1 MIEKL
6 VRKNVLDFQPYLPGK
21 PIEEVKRE
29 LGLTRVDKLASNEN
43 PLGPSPRAVSAMK
56 RSLNRVNLYPDG
68 SGFYLKKVLARR
80 LRVKAEN
87 IILGSG
93 TDEIIEI
100 IGKTFL
106 DPVDEIVVSKHAF
119 IRYEMAGELMGCQIK
134 RVPMKNFTHDLEAM
148 KKAITER
155 TKIVFVA
162 NPNNPTGT
170 YVTEEEVEKFM
181 DGLPEEIVVVF
192 DEAYREYVTRKDY
205 PKTLPY
211 IKRGKMVIVLRT
223 FSKIYGL
230 AGLRI
235 GYGIGKSE
243 LIGFMERIRPPFNT
257 NSLAQIA
264 AQASLSD
271 ETHIRR
277 SRELVGKERKHMED
291 NLGKMGIEFVPSV
304 ANHILLKVGNGQNVF
319 KKLLKKGIIV
329 RAMVEYDLPE
339 FIRVTIGLPQQN
351 RRFINALREVMDKC
365 S

>member
-29 LGLTRVDKLASNEN
+29 LGLARVDKLASNEN

-56 RSLNRVNLYPDG
+56 KSLSRVNLYPDG
-68 SGFYLKKVLARR
+68 SGFYLKKVLAKR
-80 LRVKAEN
+80 LKMKPEN

-106 DPVDEIVVSKHAF
+106 DPVDEIIVSEHAF
-119 IRYEMAGELMGCQIK
+119 IRYEMAGELMGCQVK

-148 KKAITER
+148 KKAITPK
-155 TKIVFVA
+155 TKIIFIA

-170 YVTEEEVEKFM
+170 YVAEGEVKTFM
-181 DGLPEEIVVVF
+181 KDLPEDIMVVF

-205 PKTLPY
+205 PQTLPY
-211 IKRGKMVIVLRT
+211 VKQGKMLIVLHT

-264 AQASLSD
+264 ALASLSD
-271 ETHIRR
+271 ETHVKR
-277 SRELVGKERKHMED
+277 SRELVGRERKYLER
-291 NLGKMGIEFVPSV
+291 NLEKMGVEFVPSV
-304 ANHILLKVGNGQNVF
+304 ANHILLRVGNGQNVF
-319 KKLLKKGIIV
+319 EKLLKKGIIV
-329 RAMVEYDLPE
+329 RPMVEYDLPE
-339 FIRVTIGLPQQN
+339 FIRVTVGLPQQN
-351 RRFINALREVMDKC
+351 RRFINVLREVMDRC

>member
-1 MIEKL
+1 
-6 VRKNVLDFQPYLPGK
+6 
-21 PIEEVKRE
+21 
-29 LGLTRVDKLASNEN
+29 
-43 PLGPSPRAVSAMK
+43 
-56 RSLNRVNLYPDG
+56 
-68 SGFYLKKVLARR
+68 
-80 LRVKAEN
+80 
-87 IILGSG
+87 
-93 TDEIIEI
+93 
-100 IGKTFL
+100 
-106 DPVDEIVVSKHAF
+106 
-119 IRYEMAGELMGCQIK
+119 
-134 RVPMKNFTHDLEAM
+134 MKNFTHDLKAM

-155 TKIVFVA
+155 TKIVFIA

-181 DGLPEEIVVVF
+181 NDLPEEIIVVF

-211 IKRGKMVIVLRT
+211 VKQGRVVIVLRT

-264 AQASLSD
+264 ALASLSD
-271 ETHIRR
+271 ETHLKR
-277 SRELVGKERKHMED
+277 SRKLVGNERKYLEE
-291 NLGKMGIEFVPSV
+291 NLEKMNIKFVPSV

-319 KKLLKKGIIV
+319 EKLLKKGIIV

-351 RRFINALREVMDKC
+351 RRFINALKEVMDRC

>member
-29 LGLTRVDKLASNEN
+29 LGLARVDKLASNEN

-56 RSLNRVNLYPDG
+56 KFLNRVNLYPDG
-68 SGFYLKKVLARR
+68 SGFYLKKVLARK
-80 LRVKAEN
+80 LKVQPEN
-87 IILGSG
+87 LILGSG

-181 DGLPEEIVVVF
+181 DGLTEEIMVVF

-211 IKRGKMVIVLRT
+211 IKRGKTVIVLRT

-235 GYGIGKSE
+235 GYRIGKSE

-277 SRELVGKERKHMED
+277 SRELVGKERKYMED

-351 RRFINALREVMDKC
+351 RRFINGLREVMDKC

>member
-6 VRKNVLDFQPYLPGK
+6 VRKNILDFQPYLPGK

-29 LGLTRVDKLASNEN
+29 LGLARVDKLASNEN
-43 PLGPSPRAVSAMK
+43 PLGPSSRAVSAMK

-68 SGFYLKKVLARR
+68 SGFYLKKTLARK
-80 LRVKAEN
+80 LKVKPEN

-106 DPVDEIVVSKHAF
+106 NPVDEIIVSKHAF

-134 RVPMKNFTHDLEAM
+134 KVPMRNFTHDLEAM
-148 KKAITER
+148 KRAITER

-170 YVTEEEVEKFM
+170 YVTEKEVERFM
-181 DGLPEEIVVVF
+181 DGLAEEIMVVF

-205 PKTLPY
+205 PQTLPY
-211 IKRGKMVIVLRT
+211 VKKGQTVIVLRT

-277 SRELVGKERKHMED
+277 GRELVGKERKYMED

>member
-1 MIEKL
+1 MMEKL
-6 VRKNVLDFQPYLPGK
+6 VRRNVLDFQPYLPGK

-43 PLGPSPRAVSAMK
+43 PLGPSPRAVKAMRK
-56 RSLNRVNLYPDG
+56 FLPQVNLYPDG
-68 SGFYLKKVLARR
+68 SGFYLKKILATR
-80 LRVKAEN
+80 LKVKPEN

-106 DPVDEIVVSKHAF
+106 NPIDEIIVSEHAF
-119 IRYEMAGELMGCQIK
+119 IRYEMAGELMGCQVK
-134 RVPMKNFTHDLEAM
+134 KVPMKNFTHDLEAM
-148 KKAITER
+148 KKAITR
-155 TKIVFVA
+155 KTKIVFIA

-170 YVTEEEVEKFM
+170 YVTKKEVEKFM
-181 DGLPEEIVVVF
+181 QGLPEHIMVVF

-205 PKTLPY
+205 PETISYVKQG
-211 IKRGKMVIVLRT
+211 RMVIVLRT

-235 GYGIGKSE
+235 GYGIGESG

-264 AQASLSD
+264 ALASLSD
-271 ETHIRR
+271 ETHLRR
-277 SRELVGKERKHMED
+277 SRKLVTNERKYLEKS
-291 NLGKMGIEFVPSV
+291 LEKMGIEFIPSV

-319 KKLLKKGIIV
+319 ERLLKKGIIV
-329 RAMVEYDLPE
+329 RPMAEYELPE
-339 FIRVTIGLPQQN
+339 FIRVTVGLPEQN
-351 RRFINALREVMDKC
+351 RRFINALKEVIGRC

>member
-56 RSLNRVNLYPDG
+56 KFLNRVNLYPDG
-68 SGFYLKKVLARR
+68 SGFYLKKVLATR
-80 LRVKAEN
+80 LKVKLEN

-106 DPVDEIVVSKHAF
+106 NPTDEIVVSKHAF

-148 KKAITER
+148 KKAINET
-155 TKIVFVA
+155 TKIVFIA

-170 YVTEEEVEKFM
+170 YVTEEEVAKFM
-181 DGLPEEIVVVF
+181 NGLPEEIMVVF

-205 PKTLPY
+205 PQTLPY
-211 IKRGKMVIVLRT
+211 VKRGQTVIVLRT

-271 ETHIRR
+271 ESHIKR
-277 SRELVGKERKHMED
+277 SRELVDKERKYLEE
-291 NLGKMGIEFVPSV
+291 NLEKMGVEFVPSV
-304 ANHILLKVGNGQNVF
+304 ANHILLKVGNGKDVF
-319 KKLLKKGIIV
+319 DKLLKKGIIV
-329 RAMVEYDLPE
+329 RAMAEYDLPE
-339 FIRVTIGLPQQN
+339 FVRVTIGLPQQN